1 MVEEEARL
9 QQERG
14 QEGTWYHE
22 GPIELRDARLW
33 IANYSLPKAR
43 ERYIFDSLH
52 FHYYHI
58 NFCF

>member
-9 QQERG
+9 QHERG

-33 IANYSLPKAR
+33 IASYSLPKAR
-43 ERYIFDSLH
+43 ER
-52 FHYYHI
+52 
-58 NFCF
+58 